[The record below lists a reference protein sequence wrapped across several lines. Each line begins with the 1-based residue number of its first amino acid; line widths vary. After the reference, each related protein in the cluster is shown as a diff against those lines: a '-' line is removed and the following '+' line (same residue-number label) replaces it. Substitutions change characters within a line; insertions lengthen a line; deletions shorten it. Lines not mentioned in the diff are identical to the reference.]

1 MIILEAVIHET
12 VWGGNRLNTFAERDH
27 AGTDAVKTG
36 HLYLLNG
43 HKGLSNRVLNG
54 VHAGATLEQIFPI
67 EKRNWGMEEYGQFPL
82 TIALV
87 DARENL
93 SIQVHPDAP
102 TAERLEHETRGKTES
117 YIFLE
122 EPADGWIY
130 AGCTCGSGE
139 ELETAVDSG
148 RMERAAARLPVR
160 KGDYVCV
167 EAGTLHALTAGSLA
181 YEIEYGSDFTYR
193 FYDYNRVDEL
203 GKTRELHIPKAL
215 ESIHLD
221 RAPVTLPCKPGEWIQ
236 EENYEI
242 CRMQDRCF
250 YKNSGEQIE
259 CISIL
264 KGFGECDGIPVRPG
278 MAVILLPGEMM
289 TDATLTDMVAARLRK
304 GRTDRGVCRM
314 DDRINK
320 RT

>member
-1 MIILEAVIHET
+1 
-12 VWGGNRLNTFAERDH
+12 
-27 AGTDAVKTG
+27 
-36 HLYLLNG
+36 
-43 HKGLSNRVLNG
+43 
-54 VHAGATLEQIFPI
+54 
-67 EKRNWGMEEYGQFPL
+67 
-82 TIALV
+82 
-87 DARENL
+87 
-93 SIQVHPDAP
+93 
-102 TAERLEHETRGKTES
+102 
-117 YIFLE
+117 
-122 EPADGWIY
+122 
-130 AGCTCGSGE
+130 
-139 ELETAVDSG
+139 
-148 RMERAAARLPVR
+148 MERAAARLPVR

-264 KGFGECDGIPVRPG
+264 KGFGECDGIPVHPDG
-278 MAVILLPGEMM
+278 GDPAS
-289 TDATLTDMVAARLRK
+289 
-304 GRTDRGVCRM
+304 GRDDDRCHIDRYGRGKIEEGTDRQGRLQ
-314 DDRINK
+314 NG
-320 RT
+320 